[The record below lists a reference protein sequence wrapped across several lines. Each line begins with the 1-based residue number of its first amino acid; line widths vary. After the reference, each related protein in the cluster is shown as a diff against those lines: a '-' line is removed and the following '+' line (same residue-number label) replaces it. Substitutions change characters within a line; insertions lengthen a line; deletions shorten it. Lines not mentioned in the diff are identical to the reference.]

1 MAPQQRTV
9 EERHARLVLPAA
21 GSTEARLR
29 VEPRPTGTRR
39 TRAALILAMTLAL
52 APVTFLIPPHFLWP
66 LVVLA
71 AGAYFAHREWTGEYI
86 VHDLDGACPRCGEPL
101 EVEPGT
107 RIRGRQRVEC
117 YGCHREPEL
126 VLGEARGAGPGT
138 GTAAAIA
145 GDGDGGPPPPG
156 SSDTAGFGGS

>member
-1 MAPQQRTV
+1 MT
-9 EERHARLVLPAA
+9 EEARRARLTLPAA

-29 VEPRPTGTRR
+29 VEPRSKRVRR
-39 TRAALILAMTLAL
+39 TRAALIMATTLAL
-52 APVTFLIPPHFLWP
+52 APVVFLLPPHFLWP

-71 AGAYFAHREWTGEYI
+71 AGAYFVRREWTGEYI
-86 VHDLDGACPRCGEPL
+86 VHGFEGECPRCGEAL

-126 VLGEARGAGPGT
+126 ILEKAHDTDASSGA
-138 GTAAAIA
+138 AS
-145 GDGDGGPPPPG
+145 G
-156 SSDTAGFGGS
+156 SSSSAPARPTGADAP